1 MALFSSKLSDLED
14 KITLLKEENK
24 QLVASLDETRE
35 ALEEATAAHASLVS
49 EHEDLRARNNDDVLA
64 AANQVEIIISALA
77 EAGIDLTDIDLFPE
91 IAEDAA
97 DEDAE
102 ASDPESLIKAAVADA
117 VARQAAVIT
126 TSRGISAP
134 IAEADEQ
141 KTGPETQKEFWA
153 AYRAIEDLEARNEFY
168 QAHKA
173 TLRQLPVG

>member
-14 KITLLKEENK
+14 KITFLKEENK

-49 EHEDLRARNNDDVLA
+49 EHEELRARNNADVLA

-77 EAGIDLTDIDLFPE
+77 EAGIDLTDIELFPE
-91 IAEDAA
+91 QAA
-97 DEDAE
+97 DADA
-102 ASDPESLIKAAVADA
+102 DPEEFDPETLIKDAVADA

-126 TSRGISAP
+126 ASRGIEAP

-141 KTGPETQKEFWA
+141 KTGPETQQQFWA
-153 AYRAIEDLEARNEFY
+153 QYNAIEDLEARNEFY

>member
-35 ALEEATAAHASLVS
+35 ALEEATVAHTSLVA
-49 EHEDLRARNNDDVLA
+49 EHKDLREQANADVLA
-64 AANQVEIIISALA
+64 AANQVEIIISSLA
-77 EAGIDLTDIDLFPE
+77 EAGIDLTDIDLF
-91 IAEDAA
+91 AES
-97 DEDAE
+97 EDAE
-102 ASDPESLIKAAVADA
+102 EDDEAADAETLIKAAVQDA

-126 TSRGISAP
+126 ASRGIAAP

-141 KTGPETQKEFWA
+141 KTGPETQQQFWA
-153 AYRAIEDLEARNEFY
+153 QYNAIEDLGARNEFY